1 MFNATTARTR
11 LADKVEEL
19 TDEFAALFAD
29 LPPRKQQ
36 VVIDKMNEMLSDN
49 DSVDAFIAGNSA
61 QPQNNSPAAAL
72 GTGGTTPPADP
83 RQQLIEALNAA
94 GMTKGQSQAVL
105 RILSNPADPGHM
117 KVQDDGTPV
126 DLKAERDEVTKL
138 TKERDDANSARAA
151 AEQKLADMSDPNKDG
166 SLARLLADA
175 KANPMPA
182 ADAVAKADLKPIV
195 KAAKT
200 ATAKLPPLMGAV
212 KRDILKALDA
222 MEAKVN

>member
-11 LADKVEEL
+11 LAVKVEEL
-19 TDEFAALFAD
+19 TDEFAALFAE
-29 LPPRKQQ
+29 LTPRRQQ
-36 VVIDKMNEMLSDN
+36 VVIDKMNEMLSDK

-117 KVQDDGTPV
+117 EVQDDGTPV
-126 DLKAERDEVTKL
+126 ELAATHTKIAKA
-138 TKERDDANSARAA
+138 TKERDDAQAA
-151 AEQKLADMSDPNKDG
+151 QTKAEKERD
-166 SLARLLADA
+166 DA

-182 ADAVAKADLKPIV
+182 ADAVAKADVKSAVDKIKEHLKGIPLVATGV
-195 KAAKT
+195 K
-200 ATAKLPPLMGAV
+200 
-212 KRDILKALDA
+212 KRINDALA
-222 MEAKVN
+222 ELEAKM